1 MAVNKRINNAIK
13 THESEINAIDYIV
26 NDEKTSNIAYV
37 SCYGNSLEIAEQF
50 QLTRNLYGKDNNIM
64 AHHYIMSF
72 SPQDNVTPEQANQLA
87 MQLMKK
93 VAPVGWQYVISTH
106 TDRKHIH
113 AHIIINS
120 VNMITGKKWEGN
132 KNTINLI
139 KIESNKICLQ
149 NGLSIIQKNKYTS
162 VSQSTVALAK
172 KGKSWVVQL
181 CKDLD
186 EAVKVCRSRQEFI
199 FFLQTHNYEINR
211 YTNKTL
217 TLRKKGEKKSIRVDT
232 LANQF
237 GNAYRLETLES
248 KMKFRT
254 SATDE
259 QIILNSQPKQT
270 THHKK
275 QKFLNEFEKFEA
287 FSFGESNKTI
297 TDIKNADIPKSLILE
312 IYKLS
317 NDDNFIKYIAKLLYI
332 NFFLSKRKRR
342 GCYSQLKSENSYNK
356 KLRLRV
362 AQRNWNNSQ
371 RRYNYISNIKY
382 QVLKNSIGENMQ
394 LRVDVRTLHLLLN
407 QPIFFSCRIDRVKGT
422 ADIMFKAKDT
432 QRIANVF
439 QKSADEIIAE
449 NQSEKNKALYFKLK
463 KQATDT
469 NDKILYAVINR
480 EQLEKLQA
488 NEIDMPYFIK
498 EDDKF
503 NLAFLQSEKDK
514 IMNLLYNINKIDYT
528 NNSKINAELKDI
540 SMRTGEKRCYKL
552 IKKDDLEKMK
562 STNIKF
568 AYFLQGNLYNIVYLQ
583 SSESD
588 VQKTLYPEL
597 VNKNNNPKQKL

>member
-1 MAVNKRINNAIK
+1 MAVNKRISNSIK
-13 THESEINAIDYIV
+13 THKSEINAIDYIV
-26 NDEKTSNIAYV
+26 NDEKASNIAYV
-37 SCYGNSLEIAEQF
+37 NCYGNSSEIAEQF
-50 QLTRNLYGKDNNIM
+50 QLTRNLHNKDNNIM
-64 AHHYIMSF
+64 AHHYVMSF
-72 SPQDNVTPEQANQLA
+72 SPSDNVTPEQANQLA
-87 MQLMKK
+87 QKLMQKI
-93 VAPVGWQYVISTH
+93 APVGWQYVVSTH
-106 TDRKHIH
+106 TDRNHIH
-113 AHIIINS
+113 THILINS

-132 KNTINLI
+132 KNTTKLI
-139 KIESNKICLQ
+139 RAESDKICLQ
-149 NGLSIIQKNKYTS
+149 NGLSVIEKNKYTS

-186 EAVKVCRSRQEFI
+186 EAVKMCHSRQEFI
-199 FFLQTHNYEINR
+199 SFLQTHDYEINR

-217 TLRKKGEKKSIRVDT
+217 TLRKKGENKSIRVDT

-237 GNAYRLETLES
+237 GNAYRLENLES

-259 QIILNSQPKQT
+259 QIILNSQQKRT
-270 THHKK
+270 HKK

-287 FSFGESNKTI
+287 FTFRESNKTI
-297 TDIKNADIPKSLILE
+297 TDIRNANIPKSLIAE

-317 NDDNFIKYIAKLLYI
+317 NSDNFIKYIAKL
-332 NFFLSKRKRR
+332 FFIKFLLSKRKRR
-342 GCYSQLKSENSYNK
+342 GCYSKLKNKNSYNK
-356 KLRLRV
+356 KLQLRV
-362 AQRNWNNSQ
+362 AQRNWNDSQ

-382 QVLKNSIGENMQ
+382 QILKNSVGENMQ
-394 LRVDVRTLHLLLN
+394 LRVDVRTLHLLIN
-407 QPIFFSCRIDRVKGT
+407 QPIFYSCRIDRVKGT

-439 QKSADEIIAE
+439 QKSADEIITE
-449 NQSEKNKALYFKLK
+449 NQSAKNKALYFKLK

-488 NEIDMPYFIK
+488 NEIDMPYFAK
-498 EDDKF
+498 KDDKF

-528 NNSKINAELKDI
+528 NNSKINTELKDI

-568 AYFLQGNLYNIVYLQ
+568 AYFSQGNLYNIVYLQ

-588 VQKTLYPEL
+588 VQKTLYHSEL
-597 VNKNNNPKQKL
+597 VDKNNNPKQKL